1 MIRDKGN
8 TGVDLR
14 TAIRDVRLAL
24 AEQGDAVVEM
34 REAEHA
40 RLALVAEALQGVF
53 DDMPKEQEQ
62 FSLRVL
68 PGDPPRFWVDA
79 TSFVMMARDK
89 RTYHFVKDSRLGR
102 TILAESTSHEAIAD
116 AVTRYVAERIVE
128 REQAMEADW
137 VTAMMRTRRMG
148 RPRRMLALWES
159 RGIFWG
165 LVGFVL
171 GMMAG
176 MFLLLAYA
184 WVMVD

>member
-1 MIRDKGN
+1 MIRDNGN
-8 TGVDLR
+8 AGGGLKR
-14 TAIRDVRLAL
+14 AIRDVRVAL
-24 AEQGDAVVEM
+24 AERGDAVVEM

-53 DDMPKEQEQ
+53 DDLPEDQEQ

-89 RTYHFVKDSRLGR
+89 RTYQFAKDTRLGR
-102 TILAESTSHEAIAD
+102 TLLAESTGHEAIAD
-116 AVTRYVAERIVE
+116 AVTRYVAERLVE

-137 VTAMMRTRRMG
+137 VTAMMRTKRIG

-171 GMMAG
+171 GMIAG